1 MVTQRAE
8 RLLPYTAEQLF
19 DLAADVE
26 RYPEFLPW
34 WISARIRKRLGN
46 EYDTDQVLG
55 LGPLR
60 LTFGSR
66 TILQPPRRI
75 EVTSA
80 DFPFR
85 QFRLTWMF
93 EPRPGPACEVT
104 AFSEFELRGFAL
116 QRLSDR
122 VLPNSIGDIMAA
134 FEKRAVRLYA
144 RKNGPMSPPVRVT
157 THS

>member
-34 WISARIRKRLGN
+34 WIFARIRKRLGN
-46 EYDTDQVLG
+46 EYYTDQVLG
-55 LGPLR
+55 LGPFR
-60 LTFGSR
+60 LKFGSR
-66 TILQPPRRI
+66 TILQRPVRI

-85 QFRLTWMF
+85 QFGLTWTF
-93 EPRPGPACEVT
+93 EPRPGPACKVT
-104 AFSEFELRGFAL
+104 VFSDFELRGSAL
-116 QRLSDR
+116 RRFYDL
-122 VLPNSIGDIMAA
+122 
-134 FEKRAVRLYA
+134 
-144 RKNGPMSPPVRVT
+144 
-157 THS
+157 